1 MDDEMFWELLEE
13 QHAHDVYVTW
23 ERNGKEDE
31 DGRPDKQ
38 TGGD

>member
-1 MDDEMFWELLEE
+1 MLDEMFWELLEE

-31 DGRPDKQ
+31 DG
-38 TGGD
+38 